1 MALTAAKTACGIL
14 TPALKFSIKI
24 GKGAFKAN
32 TDGRQRRLLSAS
44 AINHIMK
51 TLALI
56 WKNICYYYRC
66 SRSVFSLFIVG
77 LLSAS
82 LLLIYLYGNLNPSVE
97 AYSADDAYA
106 RSYIFIFR
114 STPELET
121 LKTLLNR
128 QGEADRITYKT
139 SALLK
144 SAEGQNERLYQLGC
158 EVSDSSD
165 GVRRIRGRAA
175 FTEEEKAT
183 GANVAILSESAEM
196 YASGNIMN
204 LGTDT
209 ININGVKFT
218 VIGTASLL
226 DCDILI
232 PASTY
237 KENGYEVLAVK
248 AILES
253 KPSYYENLE
262 FLRDIREQFPDASI
276 DKHPYSSYE
285 NSKRDTLSVMLVLSV
300 VFAAAIAAFMFLLKY
315 LSDSTDY
322 IGAIQSICGAP
333 KDTVVFIKLA
343 SVFLMTFSVSAVGVA
358 LHALL
363 YGPVFSKLNT
373 IQGLIY
379 QPRDYL
385 LILCMCC
392 IAAVLV
398 SVPFVVSFSRG
409 SAAAFKR
416 RLE

>member
-1 MALTAAKTACGIL
+1 
-14 TPALKFSIKI
+14 
-24 GKGAFKAN
+24 
-32 TDGRQRRLLSAS
+32 
-44 AINHIMK
+44 MK
-51 TLALI
+51 TFVLI
-56 WKNICYYYRC
+56 WKNIRYYYVC
-66 SRSVFSLFIVG
+66 SRSVFTLFIVG

-82 LLLIYLYGNLNPSVE
+82 LLLIFLYGNLNPSVTEYSIDSISRRRYTFSFSSESDTNVFE
-97 AYSADDAYA
+97 AFLFQHNTPSELTHLASASVIDYNGNKNDEFYT
-106 RSYIFIFR
+106 I
-114 STPELET
+114 
-121 LKTLLNR
+121 
-128 QGEADRITYKT
+128 
-139 SALLK
+139 
-144 SAEGQNERLYQLGC
+144 GC
-158 EVSDSSD
+158 ETVSESNKFQH
-165 GVRRIRGRAA
+165 IRGRTY
-175 FTEEEKAT
+175 FNETELAE
-183 GANVAILSESAEM
+183 GANVAIVSESVER
-196 YASGNIMN
+196 YTSGNTLQ
-204 LGTDT
+204 LGKDT
-209 ININGVKFT
+209 INVNGVDFT
-218 VIGTASLL
+218 VIGVTYHWKCS
-226 DCDILI
+226 ILI
-232 PASTY
+232 PAASYAKNDFPITSISATM
-237 KENGYEVLAVK
+237 ENR
-248 AILES
+248 
-253 KPSYYENLE
+253 PSYYENLE
-262 FLRDIREQFPDASI
+262 FLRDMREQFPNVSI
-276 DKHPYSSYE
+276 SKHPYSSYE

>member
-1 MALTAAKTACGIL
+1 
-14 TPALKFSIKI
+14 
-24 GKGAFKAN
+24 
-32 TDGRQRRLLSAS
+32 
-44 AINHIMK
+44 MK
-51 TLALI
+51 TLTLI
-56 WKNICYYYRC
+56 AKSIRYYYRC
-66 SRSVFSLFIVG
+66 SRPIFFLFLIG
-77 LLSAS
+77 LLSSS
-82 LLLIYLYGNLNPSVE
+82 LLLIFLYGNLNPSVQ
-97 AYSADDAYA
+97 AYSENDSYA
-106 RSYIFIFR
+106 RKYVFSFSNIPN
-114 STPELET
+114 TEDV
-121 LKTLLNR
+121 KKLLNR
-128 QGEADRITYKT
+128 YSEPVSFIYMVSAPILKNNGEDERIYT
-139 SALLK
+139 
-144 SAEGQNERLYQLGC
+144 LGC
-158 EVSDSSD
+158 ETL
-165 GVRRIRGRAA
+165 GTNENLRRIRGRNY
-175 FTEEEKAT
+175 FTDEELSEGK
-183 GANVAILSESAEM
+183 NVAIVSESAEFF
-196 YASGNIMN
+196 ASGSIMQ
-204 LGTDT
+204 LGKDT
-209 ININGVKFT
+209 IRIHGVDFT
-218 VIGTASLL
+218 VVGTASHIQ
-226 DCDILI
+226 CDIFI
-232 PASTY
+232 PETAFIKNGFPISAIATTL
-237 KENGYEVLAVK
+237 KE
-248 AILES
+248 
-253 KPSYYENLE
+253 KPSYYENLDL
-262 FLRDIREQFPDASI
+262 LRDMREQFPDVSI
-276 DKHPYSSYE
+276 SGHPYSSYE